1 MADIAPY
8 ASQEVSTSCPPTSE
22 RGISIDAIVQAWL
35 HAKGQKSHSAKT
47 QQAYEETIYGFRA
60 LLQCYGYDLLW
71 RGDNFLAAIADF
83 AQTFAATRMEGSRHK
98 GDVSSA
104 TQSQRLSILS
114 SFYRYAAQRRH
125 SIAGN
130 PIDLVE
136 RASVEPYAQSQ
147 AIDQGELARK
157 LDAIDISKEQG
168 IRDLALLSVLLSTGR
183 RVSEI
188 ASLTRGSVQL
198 SGEQIRLS
206 YQTKG
211 KGHMRDLLTGEVSYI
226 LSAWLSRFYE
236 GAFWGSPDDT
246 PVWVNVHHE
255 SHRGEKLGYH
265 GIAGICKHYLGTS
278 KVHTTRHSFAILM
291 EAAGA
296 KLTDIQQ
303 RLGHKNAATT
313 GIYMNKLTIERNTY
327 AERIAELLGLQKR
340 ITSDDTDHH

>member
-1 MADIAPY
+1 MADIAPQ
-8 ASQEVSTSCPPTSE
+8 SPQEILLPSGE
-22 RGISIDAIVQAWL
+22 RGISIDAIVNAWL
-35 HAKGQKSHSAKT
+35 HAKDQKSHSAKT
-47 QQAYEETIYGFRA
+47 RQAYEETINGFRA
-60 LLQCYGYDLLW
+60 LLQFYGYDLIW
-71 RGDNFLAAIADF
+71 RGDDFLAAIADF
-83 AQTFAATRMEGSRHK
+83 AQTFAATRAEGASRQ
-98 GDVSSA
+98 GEVSPA

-147 AIDQGELARK
+147 AIDQDELARK
-157 LDAIDISKEQG
+157 LDAIDIGKEQG
-168 IRDLALLSVLLSTGR
+168 IRNLALLSVLLSTGR
-183 RVSEI
+183 RVSEV
-188 ASLTRGSVQL
+188 ASLTRGSIQL

-313 GIYMNKLTIERNTY
+313 GIYMNKLTTERNIY
-327 AERIAELLGLQKR
+327 ADRISELLGLR
-340 ITSDDTDHH
+340 SRSV